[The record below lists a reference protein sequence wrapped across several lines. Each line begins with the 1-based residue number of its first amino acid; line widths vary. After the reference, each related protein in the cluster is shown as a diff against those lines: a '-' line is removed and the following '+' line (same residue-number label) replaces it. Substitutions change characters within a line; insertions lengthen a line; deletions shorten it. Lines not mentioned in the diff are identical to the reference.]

1 MRTTF
6 STSRSGSR
14 SSRAVARAARLA
26 AAALLGLFTA
36 GVVHAQTLPAF
47 EPRTAALWESS
58 DWAAVGVVTAA
69 TAGSYLIEERVRVAF
84 QQHRSGV
91 ADVLERIGW
100 WYGTPLFT
108 VPASLV
114 TLGAG
119 AAFNNP
125 DVRDTGILM
134 AEVLVSALLIQ
145 QPLRIIVGRARP
157 FMNQGHFSF
166 NPFTLSNDYASFV
179 SGHSYSA
186 FGISNVVARQVDQ
199 VWASVTLYTL
209 ATITALSRMYTDAHW
224 LTDVLLGSVLGY
236 VISTA
241 IWRNEQDNSGE
252 QDPTMSLQAPERRW
266 LSISLAF

>member
-1 MRTTF
+1 MRTTV

-14 SSRAVARAARLA
+14 SKCAVARAARLA
-26 AAALLGLFTA
+26 AAALLALVIA
-36 GVVHAQTLPAF
+36 SAMHAQSLPAF

-114 TLGAG
+114 TLGVG
-119 AAFNNP
+119 AALKNA

-134 AEVLVSALLIQ
+134 SEVLLSALLIQ

-166 NPFTLSNDYASFV
+166 NPFTFSNDYASFV

-209 ATITALSRMYTDAHW
+209 ATITALSRMYADAHW

-236 VISTA
+236 VVSTA
-241 IWRNEQDNSGE
+241 IWKDQQDE
-252 QDPTMSLQAPERRW
+252 IADPAVTLQAPARRYVMVS
-266 LSISLAF
+266 LSF

>member
-1 MRTTF
+1 V
-6 STSRSGSR
+6 SGLP
-14 SSRAVARAARLA
+14 VA
-26 AAALLGLFTA
+26 AA
-36 GVVHAQTLPAF
+36 VHGQTLPAY
-47 EPRTAALWESS
+47 EPRLAANWESS

-84 QQHRSGV
+84 QEHRSGL

-108 VPASLV
+108 VPASLL

-119 AAFNNP
+119 AAFKNP

-134 AEVLVSALLIQ
+134 SEVLLSALLIQ

-157 FMNQGHFSF
+157 FMSQGHFSF
-166 NPFTLSNDYASFV
+166 DPFTFSNDYASFV

-199 VWASVTLYTL
+199 TWASLTLYTL
-209 ATITALSRMYTDAHW
+209 ATITALSRMYADAHW

-241 IWRNEQDNSGE
+241 IWKNQQDDIA
-252 QDPTMSLQAPERRW
+252 DPSLALQAPARRW
-266 LSISLAF
+266 LMVNLSL

>member
-1 MRTTF
+1 M
-6 STSRSGSR
+6 
-14 SSRAVARAARLA
+14 
-26 AAALLGLFTA
+26 AAALLGFLTA
-36 GVVHAQTLPAF
+36 SVLHAQTLPAF

-84 QQHRSGV
+84 QEHRSGV
-91 ADVLERIGW
+91 ADVLERVGW

-108 VPASLV
+108 APASLL
-114 TLGAG
+114 TIGAG
-119 AAFNNP
+119 AALKNA

-166 NPFTLSNDYASFV
+166 NPFTFSNDYASFV

-186 FGISNVVARQVDQ
+186 FGISNVVARQIDQ
-199 VWASVTLYTL
+199 TWASVTLYTL
-209 ATITALSRMYTDAHW
+209 ATITALSRMYADAHW

-241 IWRNEQDNSGE
+241 IWRNEQDNNANQE
-252 QDPTMSLQAPERRW
+252 PTMSLQVPDRRW
-266 LSISLAF
+266 LTVSLDF

>member
-14 SSRAVARAARLA
+14 SSRAVARVVQAT
-26 AAALLGLFTA
+26 AALLGLVTA
-36 GVVHAQTLPAF
+36 GEVYGQTLPAF

-69 TAGSYLIEERVRVAF
+69 TAGSYLIEEQVRVVF
-84 QQHRSGV
+84 QTNRSGV
-91 ADVLERIGW
+91 ADVLERVGW

-108 VPASLV
+108 APVSLL
-114 TLGAG
+114 TIGAG
-119 AAFNNP
+119 AAFKNP

-145 QPLRIIVGRARP
+145 QPLRVVVGRARP

-166 NPFTLSNDYASFV
+166 NPFTTSNDYASFV

-199 VWASVTLYTL
+199 TWASVTLYTL
-209 ATITALSRMYTDAHW
+209 ATITALSRMYADAHW

-236 VISTA
+236 VISNA
-241 IWRNEQDNSGE
+241 IWRNDQDDDANP
-252 QDPTMSLQAPERRW
+252 DPATSLNAPDRRW
-266 LSISLAF
+266 LSVSLTL